1 MNPLITTDDGV
12 RLYYEDAGTGTAVVF
27 VHEFAGDHRSWEP
40 QLRHFSRRY
49 RCIAYNARGYPPSDV
64 PQELE
69 RYSQARARDDIR
81 CVLDALGIQR
91 AHVVG
96 LSMGAFATLHFGM
109 AYGYR
114 ALSLT
119 IAGCGYGAH
128 PAQHQ
133 KFQEDSRALARLML
147 EQGMAHAAATYG
159 HGPARVQLQ
168 AKNPRAF
175 ADFVR
180 HFSEHSAQGSANT
193 MLGYQAR
200 RPSLFALVE
209 EMARIDVP
217 ALIVAGDEDEGSL
230 EASLLMKRT
239 IPTAALAVLPKS
251 GHVLNMEEPAVFN
264 RLLEDFFHQV
274 EAAFHLRS
282 SRQTMSLKLEKQA
295 SVGWIVFDNPQRR
308 NAINGT
314 MWRGIPE
321 AMARFDA
328 DREVRCVAFR
338 GAGAKAFSAGADI
351 SEFDKARAE
360 RGSVAEYDDL
370 LDRVLH
376 SIQGSLKPS
385 VAMIHGFCMGG
396 GLEVAL
402 ACD

>member
-1 MNPLITTDDGV
+1 MNPLIAADDGV
-12 RLYYEDAGTGTAVVF
+12 RLYYEETGAGTAVVF

-109 AYGYR
+109 VYGYR

-128 PAQHQ
+128 PAQQQ
-133 KFQEDSRALARLML
+133 KFQDDSRALARLML

-175 ADFVR
+175 ADFER
-180 HFSEHSAQGSANT
+180 HFGEHSAQGSANT

-200 RPSLFALVE
+200 RPSLYDLTA
-209 EMARIDVP
+209 EMARITAP
-217 ALIVAGDEDEGSL
+217 LLIVAGDEDDATL
-230 EASLLMKRT
+230 EPGLLMKRT
-239 IPTAALAVLPKS
+239 IPGAGLAVLPRS
-251 GHVLNMEEPAVFN
+251 GHVLNLEDPALFN

-274 EAAFHLRS
+274 ESGRWL
-282 SRQTMSLKLEKQA
+282 
-295 SVGWIVFDNPQRR
+295 
-308 NAINGT
+308 
-314 MWRGIPE
+314 
-321 AMARFDA
+321 
-328 DREVRCVAFR
+328 
-338 GAGAKAFSAGADI
+338 
-351 SEFDKARAE
+351 ARA
-360 RGSVAEYDDL
+360 STV
-370 LDRVLH
+370 
-376 SIQGSLKPS
+376 
-385 VAMIHGFCMGG
+385 
-396 GLEVAL
+396 
-402 ACD
+402 